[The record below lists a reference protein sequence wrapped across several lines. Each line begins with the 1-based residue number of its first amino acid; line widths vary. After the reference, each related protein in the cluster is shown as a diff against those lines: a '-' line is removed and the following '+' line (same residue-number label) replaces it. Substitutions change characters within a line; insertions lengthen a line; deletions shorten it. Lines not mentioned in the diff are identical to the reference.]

1 MAGLRDT
8 LPPLSRTQVLLQ
20 TRTPRQD
27 FLRML
32 TLWLL
37 VLRIAHPLECL
48 RASSHS
54 AGYTKRQCPSGQSC
68 QSSCSAIC
76 KETKENTVLRLRN
89 IIVIEADVKATRR
102 WNLQH
107 CRGLHRLKGRV
118 LHAWHYWWHYTS
130 FRHYLKL
137 LPNLKEFFLCTFPSV
152 SFCPLLTMVI
162 KGFLKGFACMSVL
175 YMLRVRLSV
184 NHWRLT
190 AEYHKI
196 VILHFKRN
204 KIELRNMM
212 TVCIKDATK
221 IRYDHKLLPTA
232 MSGQLRPVTTTF
244 SNIQIIIR
252 FTEPLRRF

>member
-76 KETKENTVLRLRN
+76 KETKENTVTLTQYHCHRSRRKCYKTLKFAALPRTSSSERPSSSCVALLMALYEFSALPK
-89 IIVIEADVKATRR
+89 IAT
-102 WNLQH
+102 
-107 CRGLHRLKGRV
+107 
-118 LHAWHYWWHYTS
+118 
-130 FRHYLKL
+130 
-137 LPNLKEFFLCTFPSV
+137 
-152 SFCPLLTMVI
+152 
-162 KGFLKGFACMSVL
+162 
-175 YMLRVRLSV
+175 
-184 NHWRLT
+184 
-190 AEYHKI
+190 
-196 VILHFKRN
+196 
-204 KIELRNMM
+204 
-212 TVCIKDATK
+212 
-221 IRYDHKLLPTA
+221 
-232 MSGQLRPVTTTF
+232 
-244 SNIQIIIR
+244 
-252 FTEPLRRF
+252 